1 MFNKFGIYL
10 ICFCISTLTSMM
22 IRVAGT
28 PTKPKKPT
36 EQTTEAS
43 TITTPPNPSVT
54 LLSICDRRTSNLS
67 TVKLWQ
73 TEQSHFTVFSHSK
86 TLQNSDLLLLLK
98 IPPKIILHHLHQRF
112 VMWRVNSQ
120 SVMSQKK
127 KTNLNFG
134 TRWKVMGL
142 KRKNQ
147 ETKVDIYVHFYYFM
161 NKY

>member
-1 MFNKFGIYL
+1 
-10 ICFCISTLTSMM
+10 
-22 IRVAGT
+22 
-28 PTKPKKPT
+28 
-36 EQTTEAS
+36 
-43 TITTPPNPSVT
+43 